1 MTKRSQ
7 KKERL
12 LHWRVVIDTNVI
24 ISSIWKNPSRDI
36 VNLWKRGKIQLLV
49 NEEIVD
55 EYLDVLSRFVPI
67 SVLRKW
73 ELWFTHPSKV
83 TFLSAYLPEYQES
96 RDPTDNKFLEVAM
109 AGAAKH
115 IISKDKDLL
124 VLKIFKGIEIVTPKV
139 FWEIFKQKNR

>member
-7 KKERL
+7 KKQRL

-24 ISSIWKNPSRDI
+24 ISSIWKNPSRD
-36 VNLWKRGKIQLLV
+36 VSNLWKRGKIQLLV
-49 NEEIVD
+49 NEKIVD

-73 ELWFTHPSKV
+73 ELWFTHLAKV

-96 RDPTDNKFLEVAM
+96 RDSTDNKFLEVAVLSAFIM
-109 AGAAKH
+109 L
-115 IISKDKDLL
+115 II
-124 VLKIFKGIEIVTPKV
+124 
-139 FWEIFKQKNR
+139 